1 MDGDD
6 IFSGPDSG
14 ELVAFFDDSCLFSEF
29 LKLDLSF
36 FHRHVFI
43 FMQFVV

>member
-14 ELVAFFDDSCLFSEF
+14 ELVAFFDDSCLFFKISETGP
-29 LKLDLSF
+29 
-36 FHRHVFI
+36 FI
-43 FMQFVV
+43 FS